1 MDVKLD
7 KVITMDLKDPISQF
21 DSTERTYLVNMT
33 ALMTLQQ
40 FITLADIMQ
49 KFDSSVYAAE
59 EKTEVCEC
67 GGHCGRN

>member
-49 KFDSSVYAAE
+49 KFDNSVYTE